1 MIERR
6 QDKSSKYETQIFAIK
21 GFLEG
26 GVERERD
33 RGIDRDWDTD
43 IERDRG
49 IEIDRD
55 REMDR

>member
-55 REMDR
+55 R